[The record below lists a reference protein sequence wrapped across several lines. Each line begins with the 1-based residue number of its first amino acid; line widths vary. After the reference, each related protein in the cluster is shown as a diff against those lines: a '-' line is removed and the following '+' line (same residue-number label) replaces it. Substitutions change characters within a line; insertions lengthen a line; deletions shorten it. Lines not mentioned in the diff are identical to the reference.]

1 MTIRN
6 RIAVLVG
13 GGILVAA
20 GWATAQ
26 ALRPQSQPNPT
37 VLSGGDVGFRI
48 ESYDGSTPVG
58 KLVVKI
64 DGQWVEVRLSGL
76 GVKKLTTR

>member
-1 MTIRN
+1 MPIRN
-6 RIAVLVG
+6 RIAILVG
-13 GGILVAA
+13 SVIFVVA

-26 ALRPQSQPNPT
+26 TLRPQSQPT

-64 DGQWVEVRLSGL
+64 DGQWVEVLLSGT
-76 GVKKLTTR
+76 GVKKLTTK